1 MILPSMVGLISTI
14 HQPSVNLVPKTR
26 AVWVGGGRMRSGQNQ
41 KAEPQNPVSDLILRM
56 PSSSI
61 TVLNMH
67 SQ

>member
-1 MILPSMVGLISTI
+1 MVSLISAI
-14 HQPSVNLVPKTR
+14 HQPSVNLVLKTR
-26 AVWVGGGRMRSGQNQ
+26 AFWLTGGRTRSGQNQ
-41 KAEPQNPVSDLILRM
+41 KADPENPVSDLILRM

>member
-1 MILPSMVGLISTI
+1 MVGLISTI
-14 HQPSVNLVPKTR
+14 HQPSVNR
-26 AVWVGGGRMRSGQNQ
+26 AFWVGGGRMRTGQNQ